1 MRWFD
6 SFETF
11 LWLFLSLKIALQA
24 FLQYPHL
31 KHIVGIEF
39 IKRRYELSE
48 AAVKSLLD
56 LYPEEYELVSCTPG
70 ADIVAMSVTGGCVL
84 HFKLGDLFDA
94 DISRCDV
101 AFLNTQIPE
110 EMQPKLAYVS
120 VSLQY
125 SVLIL
130 TYIILHTAVS
140 FWNESRCPTALF

>member
-39 IKRRYELSE
+39 IKRRYELAE

-94 DISRCDV
+94 DVSRCDV

-120 VSLQY
+120 VPAIFCINSNIY
-125 SVLIL
+125 
-130 TYIILHTAVS
+130 YFAHCS
-140 FWNESRCPTALF
+140 FFLE